1 LIAMT
6 ATLRSRRL
14 STVVFLVLCGAAF
27 RAEAQ
32 QFACWPIVRGD
43 TASGLARRLTGT
55 AATTYSD
62 AFQIR
67 DPARQ
72 KFVPKSQYSRL
83 STNWRACVARELVK
97 SGVRAPAIARVASA
111 APPAAPSATSQAA
124 ASAVRPA
131 ATQYDISFAVTFGA
145 AVSLMLLM
153 ISALSSYA
161 AGRPMPPA
169 LQRAGEDFL
178 RAFATPL
185 VDPTSAVPPIAGHL
199 RFIRRKQR
207 LEICIAPHGGRRYP
221 NLADHKTNV
230 VYDVHRVIGII
241 GADRIVWD
249 RLHAEG
255 AWVVV
260 SIRLAG
266 PKEAGAK

>member
-1 LIAMT
+1 MT
-6 ATLRSRRL
+6 ATLRSHRL
-14 STVVFLVLCGAAF
+14 PMVVFLVLCGASL

-43 TASGLARRLTGT
+43 TASSLARRLTGT
-55 AATTYSD
+55 AANTYRD

-67 DPARQ
+67 DPTRQ
-72 KFVPKSQYSRL
+72 KFVPKSQYARL
-83 STNWRACVARELVK
+83 STNWRACVARELLK
-97 SGVRAPAIARVASA
+97 SDERTSALAPAAAPST
-111 APPAAPSATSQAA
+111 APPAAPSATSQVAS
-124 ASAVRPA
+124 SAVLSA
-131 ATQYDISFAVTFGA
+131 VTQYDVGFAVTFGA

-153 ISALSSYA
+153 ISAVSSYA

-178 RAFATPL
+178 KAFATPL

-230 VYDVHRVIGII
+230 VYDVHRVIGIM
-241 GADRIVWD
+241 GAHRIVCD

-255 AWVVV
+255 PWVVV
-260 SIRLAG
+260 SIRLTG

>member
-1 LIAMT
+1 MT
-6 ATLRSRRL
+6 ATQRSHCL
-14 STVVFLVLCGAAF
+14 SMVVFLALCGGSVP
-27 RAEAQ
+27 AEAQ

-43 TASGLARRLTGT
+43 TASSLARRLTGT
-55 AATTYSD
+55 AANTYSE

-72 KFVPKSQYSRL
+72 QFVPKSQYSRL
-83 STNWRACVARELVK
+83 STNWRACVARDLVK
-97 SGVRAPAIARVASA
+97 SGVRAPELAPAA

-124 ASAVRPA
+124 SSAVLSA
-131 ATQYDISFAVTFGA
+131 VTQYHVGFAVTFGA

-153 ISALSSYA
+153 ISAVSSYA

-178 RAFATPL
+178 KAFATPL

-221 NLADHKTNV
+221 NLSDHKTNV
-230 VYDVHRVIGII
+230 FYDVHRVIGIM
-241 GADRIVWD
+241 GAHRIVCD

-255 AWVVV
+255 PWVVV
-260 SIRLAG
+260 SIRLTG

>member
-1 LIAMT
+1 MT
-6 ATLRSRRL
+6 ATLCSRRL
-14 STVVFLVLCGAAF
+14 STVVFLMLCGAAF

-55 AATTYSD
+55 AANTYSE

-83 STNWRACVARELVK
+83 STNWRACVSSELVK
-97 SGVRAPAIARVASA
+97 SGVRGPALATAAAAST
-111 APPAAPSATSQAA
+111 APPAAPSAISHAA
-124 ASAVRPA
+124 ASAVLPA
-131 ATQYDISFAVTFGA
+131 AAQYDISFAVTFGI

-153 ISALSSYA
+153 ITALSSYA
-161 AGRPMPPA
+161 ARRPVPPA

-178 RAFATPL
+178 KAFATPL
-185 VDPTSAVPPIAGHL
+185 VDPTSAAPPIAGHL
-199 RFIRRKQR
+199 RFIPRKQR
-207 LEICIAPHGGRRYP
+207 LEICIAPLGRRRYP

-230 VYDVHRVIGII
+230 VYDVGRVIGIM
-241 GADRIVWD
+241 GADRIVCD

-255 AWVVV
+255 PWVVV

-266 PKEAGAK
+266 PKGPGAM

>member
-1 LIAMT
+1 MT

-14 STVVFLVLCGAAF
+14 SIVVFLVLCGAA

-32 QFACWPIVRGD
+32 EYACWPIVRGD
-43 TASGLARRLTGT
+43 TASSLARRLTGT
-55 AATTYSD
+55 AANTYSE

-83 STNWRACVARELVK
+83 STNWRACVERELVK
-97 SGVRAPAIARVASA
+97 SGVRAPALVPAAAASA
-111 APPAAPSATSQAA
+111 APPAISQAT
-124 ASAVRPA
+124 ASTAPPA
-131 ATQYDISFAVTFGA
+131 ATQYDVRFALTFGA

-153 ISALSSYA
+153 ISAVSSYA

-178 RAFATPL
+178 RVFATSL

-199 RFIRRKQR
+199 RFSRRRQR
-207 LEICIAPHGGRRYP
+207 LEICIAPRGGRRYP
-221 NLADHKTNV
+221 NLSDHKTNV
-230 VYDVHRVIGII
+230 VYDVHRVIGIM
-241 GADRIVWD
+241 GADRIVCD

-255 AWVVV
+255 QWVVV
-260 SIRLAG
+260 SVRLAG
-266 PKEAGAK
+266 PKEAGAT